1 MTKMEV
7 TCPKCGHKFWM
18 EDYENKACPN
28 CGFLVRGPKGKTSAS
43 GPCFITTACVEAAG
57 LPDNC
62 TELETMKYLRD
73 EYLAKS
79 DEGKRMVQEYYEIAP
94 SIVEK
99 IRKEENSNE
108 VFSGIFN
115 AIRGIVS
122 LIEIGDLE
130 NATEHYKEMV
140 LGLKRR
146 YLTLQMVVE
155 GGERI

>member
-62 TELETMKYLRD
+62 TELETMRYLRD
-73 EYLAKS
+73 EYLANS
-79 DEGKRMVQEYYEIAP
+79 DEGKRMIHEYYKIAP
-94 SIVEK
+94 SIVGK
-99 IRKEENSNE
+99 IRREGNSNE
-108 VFSGIFN
+108 VFSAIFN
-115 AIRGIVS
+115 DIRGTVS
-122 LIEIGDLE
+122 LIKTGDLE
-130 NATEHYKEMV
+130 SATARYKEMV
-140 LGLKRR
+140 VRLKQK
-146 YLTLQMVVE
+146 YME
-155 GGERI
+155 A